1 MCIDYLM
8 EPVMSHRIN
17 VILDDEVWEQLKEVP
32 QGERS
37 LVINQALQALQE
49 NLLKRRRQQAFARVL
64 ELAKTLEPLPGGAE
78 AWIRADRDS
87 HK

>member
-1 MCIDYLM
+1 MSQDTESVL
-8 EPVMSHRIN
+8 MSHRIN

-37 LVINQALQALQE
+37 QVINQALQE
-49 NLLKRRRQQAFARVL
+49 SLLKHRRQQGFARML

-87 HK
+87 HE